1 MIDIVSLG
9 ELLVDFAPAG
19 ERTYQANA
27 GGAPANVLAAAARL
41 GKKAACITMVGQD
54 GFGDMLVKDLAAAGV
69 DTSAIRRT
77 KDACT
82 TLAFVS
88 LDAQGDRSFTFVRRP
103 GADMLLSV
111 NDVDFSLIESAKIF
125 GFGSVSMTDEPSR
138 SATLEAAKFAKEHGV
153 TTAYDPNLRPLL
165 WKNLEEAKK
174 VMSEGLRYAD
184 IIKISEEELEFLTG
198 ISDLESGS
206 QKIMEYGPK
215 LVFITLGPK
224 GCFFRCKAGTGRL
237 PAYDTKVVD
246 TTGSGDAFLGG
257 ALKGWTALHWKK

>member
-54 GFGDMLVKDLAAAGV
+54 DFGDMLVKDLAAAGV

-88 LDAQGDRSFTFVRRP
+88 LPV
-103 GADMLLSV
+103 
-111 NDVDFSLIESAKIF
+111 I
-125 GFGSVSMTDEPSR
+125 
-138 SATLEAAKFAKEHGV
+138 
-153 TTAYDPNLRPLL
+153 
-165 WKNLEEAKK
+165 
-174 VMSEGLRYAD
+174 
-184 IIKISEEELEFLTG
+184 
-198 ISDLESGS
+198 
-206 QKIMEYGPK
+206 PK
-215 LVFITLGPK
+215 LRINTYGVI
-224 GCFFRCKAGTGRL
+224 
-237 PAYDTKVVD
+237 DVEQQEVVEA
-246 TTGSGDAFLGG
+246 SF
-257 ALKGWTALHWKK
+257 